1 MRKIDCRTSFNGIV
15 LLCILILAKSTHA
28 DEVRDWGK
36 MPGSG
41 TTFCMLEHEGRLYP
55 YRIFFP
61 NSYRHAPREEGG
73 DIRKFPLVIAC
84 HPAGGDEIAY
94 FEWKGNADR
103 IQTIA
108 EKRGYVVAC
117 PAGPDRAWH
126 VRIEGPA
133 PAVAAKPETPAI
145 IMALLREIIKQRQID
160 TSRVYLM
167 GASSGA
173 LAMYATTAANP
184 DTFAAVAG
192 VCGVFPKNAIDTLK
206 QTPTLIFNA
215 QKDKVIPIKLMRERA
230 KALEDAG
237 GKVKFIEIPR
247 GHGGYRDL
255 ETYTLLFDW
264 FDTHRCKS
272 QKQKK

>member
-1 MRKIDCRTSFNGIV
+1 MRKTDRLMFVNAIVFLCMLTPAIGIR
-15 LLCILILAKSTHA
+15 A
-28 DEVRDWGK
+28 DEVRDWSK

-61 NSYRHAPREEGG
+61 GSYQHAPEEEGG
-73 DIRKFPLVIAC
+73 DIKKFPLVIAC

-108 EKRGYVVAC
+108 ERRGYIVAC
-117 PAGPDRAWH
+117 PTGPDRAWH
-126 VRIEGPA
+126 VRTEGPA
-133 PAVAAKPETPAI
+133 PAVAAKPEAPAI
-145 IMALLREIIKQRQID
+145 IMALLQEIVKQRQID

-173 LAMYATTAANP
+173 LATYATAAANP
-184 DTFAAVAG
+184 DKFAAVAG
-192 VCGVFPKNAIDTLK
+192 VCGAFPEEAIDKLK
-206 QTPTLIFNA
+206 QTPTMIFNA
-215 QKDKVIPIKLMRERA
+215 QKDKLIPIKVMRERA
-230 KALEDAG
+230 KALEKAG
-237 GKVKFIEIPR
+237 GKVKFVETPR
-247 GHGGYRDL
+247 GHGGYRDI

-264 FDTHRCKS
+264 FETHHRKS
-272 QKQKK
+272 QK